1 MKALIRK
8 PFTLSILLLLSL
20 TNYSFADSKLP
31 TSKQVTES
39 SAKDDKI
46 EIVDEIKI
54 EDESTTPTDP
64 KLKTGDACSDEHLEE
79 AKGKLITIVD
89 IPMAKTIP
97 CDKVDCSD
105 LKPAKI
111 KKIIIKKLPPMA
123 KTISCDK

>member
-1 MKALIRK
+1 MKAITGK
-8 PFTLSILLLLSL
+8 PFILSILLLLSL

-31 TSKQVTES
+31 TSKQVTEP

-54 EDESTTPTDP
+54 EDTSTAPTNP

-97 CDKVDCSD
+97 CDKVDCKD
-105 LKPAKI
+105 LEPAKT

-123 KTISCDK
+123 KTISCEK